1 MRKFFLFIFFYS
13 SMLLAN
19 ELQNDSIKNFI
30 NYLEQKNQVAEKIQE
45 TYPYNKLEIT
55 IISPSDKNTK
65 KEVFSFPSNL
75 NPYPKEKRFYKYTKP
90 DFIKAIYVNNRTPFL
105 KNFSQF
111 VERAKKNGINT
122 LVIDIQPNM
131 IPEQWIKKLKNENF
145 YLIAR
150 IVIFEQGFR
159 DYPPTK
165 KHMEYL
171 YRLIDLAEKAV
182 QNGFE
187 EIQLDYIRFADN
199 YYSKD
204 LTLGKRYRFIAG
216 ILRLFE
222 DRLRPYGVRIGADIF
237 GRIPF
242 YENDIIGQK
251 IEIFD
256 RYLDHIHPMLYPSHF
271 YGMKERINQ
280 PYQTVYDGIR
290 NALQRV
296 NNAEIIPYIQA
307 FKMSVDGTGLTYKEY
322 IKKQIQACIDANAKG
337 FIAWNAKNDYIEF
350 YKALREIY
358 D

>member
-1 MRKFFLFIFFYS
+1 MRNVFVLLFFYS
-13 SMLLAN
+13 SILLAN
-19 ELQNDSIKNFI
+19 ELQSDSIKNFI
-30 NYLEQKNQVAEKIQE
+30 NYLEQRNQVVEKIQE
-45 TYPYNKLEIT
+45 TYPYNNLEISIT
-55 IISPSDKNTK
+55 SPSDKNIK

-75 NPYPKEKRFYKYTKP
+75 DPYPKEKRSYKYAKP
-90 DFIKAIYVNNRTPFL
+90 DFIKAIYINNRTPFL
-105 KNFSQF
+105 KNFPQF
-111 VERAKKNGINT
+111 IERAKINSINT
-122 LVIDIQPNM
+122 LVIDIQPKL
-131 IPEQWIKKLKNENF
+131 ISEQSIKKLKSENF

-150 IVIFEQGFR
+150 IVIFDQGFKE
-159 DYPPTK
+159 YPPNN

-171 YRLIDLAEKAV
+171 YRLIDLAEKAI

-187 EIQLDYIRFADN
+187 EVQLDYIRFADN

-216 ILRLFE
+216 ILKLFE
-222 DRLRPYGVRIGADIF
+222 DRLRPYGIRIGADIF

-242 YENDIIGQK
+242 YGDDIIGQK

-271 YGMKERINQ
+271 YGMKDRINQ
-280 PYQTVYDGIR
+280 PYQTVYEGVR

-296 NNAEIIPYIQA
+296 KNAEIIPYIQA
-307 FKMSVDGTGLTYKEY
+307 FRMSINGTGLTYRDY

-337 FIAWNAKNDYIEF
+337 FIAWNAKNDYNEF
-350 YKALREIY
+350 YQALKEIY